1 MSVAMRH
8 ILKILMMWGLVS
20 YGTGC
25 APDTSSTVSLG
36 SLLREMGSMDETTR
50 WPEPAYV
57 CRQTSSYDRRAVTP
71 GTPEWFSNND
81 GFGFIRR
88 DTLQGRPVK
97 ILFDAEGPGA
107 ITRIWLTTTNP
118 AGTLRFY
125 IDDLEEAAWIVPAY
139 DLMQFGI
146 PELGRGLLQPH
157 TSYVA
162 GVKGGSTL
170 YLPIPYARRCV
181 VALEEPAGMS
191 GIPHYYHF
199 NYRTYP
205 PDTEVESFSLASVLR
220 HAREIAG
227 ADARMVAP
235 DDRPRGRS
243 VDARALLQ
251 PGDTLRV
258 SLPDGARVVTRVQ
271 CTLSCD
277 SAAYGRLMEQ
287 LVVSA
292 TFDGTQTVWA
302 PLSGFSGGG
311 MGAPTV
317 ASWFLESDGRGRV
330 VSRWP
335 MPYRRTGEMSLCN
348 VSDTVCD
355 VAVSVNVSRYD
366 WDERSLYFHACWKR
380 EDNLPFFQSAD
391 KCYDWNFVTLSGRG
405 VYRGDLL
412 ALFNHSRTWYGEGDE
427 KIWVDGEDFPSHF
440 GTGVEDYYNGSWA
453 PVVPFHTPFGGAPR
467 ADLANSQGYNAFFR
481 TRNLDAIPFER
492 TLKFDMEMLGWRD
505 NKVDYATTIFWY
517 GDATSRPHASS
528 GVDDARR
535 AWPPCP
541 DDPADF
547 RIAGAIEFEVL
558 SVERK
563 SDRLMVDRQNMAG
576 FPDGLWS
583 GQTQL
588 VVYGG
593 DAGDSVTFRLKDIP
607 DGRYALKLFLTRA
620 PDYGRVKLSA
630 NGRETVFDAYAETVT
645 VAEPVTIPDI
655 DVSDGTF
662 TLQAALLDRNPRSL
676 GTMLGFDCM
685 TMTLTNAE
693 P

>member
-8 ILKILMMWGLVS
+8 ILKILMIWGLVS

-25 APDTSSTVSLG
+25 APDTSCTVSLG

-317 ASWFLESDGRGRV
+317 ASWFLESDGRGRI

-335 MPYRRTGEMSLCN
+335 MPYCRTGEMSLCN

-440 GTGVEDYYNGSWA
+440 GTGIEDYYNGSWA

>member
-8 ILKILMMWGLVS
+8 ILKILMIWGLVS

-25 APDTSSTVSLG
+25 APDTSCTVSLG

-81 GFGFIRR
+81 GFGFIRW

-125 IDDLEEAAWIVPAY
+125 IDDLEEAAWIVPTY

-317 ASWFLESDGRGRV
+317 ASWFLESDGRGRI

-335 MPYRRTGEMSLCN
+335 MPYCRTGEMSLCN

-528 GVDDARR
+528 GVDEARR

>member
-8 ILKILMMWGLVS
+8 ILKILMIWGLVS

-25 APDTSSTVSLG
+25 APDTSCTVSLG

-317 ASWFLESDGRGRV
+317 ASWFLESDGRGRI

-335 MPYRRTGEMSLCN
+335 MPYCRTGEMSLCN

>member
-1 MSVAMRH
+1 MRH
-8 ILKILMMWGLVS
+8 ILKILMIWGLVS

-25 APDTSSTVSLG
+25 APDTSCTVSLG

-97 ILFDAEGPGA
+97 ILFDAKGPGA

-317 ASWFLESDGRGRV
+317 ASWFLESDGRGRI

-335 MPYRRTGEMSLCN
+335 MPYCRTGEMSLCN

>member
-8 ILKILMMWGLVS
+8 ILKILMIWGLVS

-25 APDTSSTVSLG
+25 APDTSCTVSLG

-317 ASWFLESDGRGRV
+317 ASWFLESDGRGRI

-335 MPYRRTGEMSLCN
+335 MPYCRTGEMSLCN

-547 RIAGAIEFEVL
+547 RIAGAIEFEIL

>member
-1 MSVAMRH
+1 M
-8 ILKILMMWGLVS
+8 
-20 YGTGC
+20 
-25 APDTSSTVSLG
+25 
-36 SLLREMGSMDETTR
+36 
-50 WPEPAYV
+50 
-57 CRQTSSYDRRAVTP
+57 
-71 GTPEWFSNND
+71 
-81 GFGFIRR
+81 
-88 DTLQGRPVK
+88 
-97 ILFDAEGPGA
+97 
-107 ITRIWLTTTNP
+107 
-118 AGTLRFY
+118 
-125 IDDLEEAAWIVPAY
+125 
-139 DLMQFGI
+139 
-146 PELGRGLLQPH
+146 
-157 TSYVA
+157 
-162 GVKGGSTL
+162 
-170 YLPIPYARRCV
+170 
-181 VALEEPAGMS
+181 
-191 GIPHYYHF
+191 
-199 NYRTYP
+199 
-205 PDTEVESFSLASVLR
+205 
-220 HAREIAG
+220 
-227 ADARMVAP
+227 
-235 DDRPRGRS
+235 
-243 VDARALLQ
+243 
-251 PGDTLRV
+251 
-258 SLPDGARVVTRVQ
+258 
-271 CTLSCD
+271 
-277 SAAYGRLMEQ
+277 
-287 LVVSA
+287 
-292 TFDGTQTVWA
+292 
-302 PLSGFSGGG
+302 
-311 MGAPTV
+311 
-317 ASWFLESDGRGRV
+317 
-330 VSRWP
+330 
-335 MPYRRTGEMSLCN
+335 LC
-348 VSDTVCD
+348 
-355 VAVSVNVSRYD
+355 
-366 WDERSLYFHACWKR
+366 
-380 EDNLPFFQSAD
+380 
-391 KCYDWNFVTLSGRG
+391 
-405 VYRGDLL
+405 
-412 ALFNHSRTWYGEGDE
+412 WYGEGDE

-645 VAEPVTIPDI
+645 VAEPVKIPDI

>member
-1 MSVAMRH
+1 MRH
-8 ILKILMMWGLVS
+8 ILKILMIWGLVS

-25 APDTSSTVSLG
+25 APDTSCTVSLG

-181 VALEEPAGMS
+181 VALEEPVGMS

-258 SLPDGARVVTRVQ
+258 SLPDGACVVTRVQ

-317 ASWFLESDGRGRV
+317 ASWFLESDGRGRI

-335 MPYRRTGEMSLCN
+335 MPYCRTGEMSLCN

>member
-8 ILKILMMWGLVS
+8 ILKILMIWGLVS

-25 APDTSSTVSLG
+25 APDTSCTVSLG

-125 IDDLEEAAWIVPAY
+125 IDDLEEAAWIVPTY

-317 ASWFLESDGRGRV
+317 ASWFLESDGRGRI

-335 MPYRRTGEMSLCN
+335 MPYCRTGEMSLCN

>member
-8 ILKILMMWGLVS
+8 ILKILMIWGLVS

-25 APDTSSTVSLG
+25 APDTSCTVSLG

-181 VALEEPAGMS
+181 VALEEPVGMS

-258 SLPDGARVVTRVQ
+258 SLPDGACVVTRVQ

-317 ASWFLESDGRGRV
+317 ASWFLESDGRGRI

-335 MPYRRTGEMSLCN
+335 MPYCRTGEMSLCN

>member
-1 MSVAMRH
+1 MRH
-8 ILKILMMWGLVS
+8 ILKILMIWGLVS

-25 APDTSSTVSLG
+25 APDTSCTVSLG

-258 SLPDGARVVTRVQ
+258 SLPDGARVVTRAQ
-271 CTLSCD
+271 FDLSCD

-335 MPYRRTGEMSLCN
+335 MLYRRTGEMSLCN

-528 GVDDARR
+528 GVDDVRR
-535 AWPPCP
+535 PWPPCP

-547 RIAGAIEFEVL
+547 RIAGAIEFEAL
-558 SVERK
+558 AVERK